1 MVELV
6 EYHQILQHEAT
17 LVKLLGQNALYTV
30 FVNCNWQTGGA
41 AHMFKT
47 GGDYSHQTMTPRQ
60 LSGPALALQG
70 HEVPGPAGPGLVGLA
85 KSRGPAG
92 PGSGRARE
100 KSRP

>member
-1 MVELV
+1 MLSVLS
-6 EYHQILQHEAT
+6 
-17 LVKLLGQNALYTV
+17 TV
-30 FVNCNWQTGGA
+30 L
-41 AHMFKT
+41 T
-47 GGDYSHQTMTPRQ
+47 GGDWVARQ

>member
-1 MVELV
+1 MYSDSLE
-6 EYHQILQHEAT
+6 
-17 LVKLLGQNALYTV
+17 
-30 FVNCNWQTGGA
+30 
-41 AHMFKT
+41 HMTKA
-47 GGDYSHQTMTPRQ
+47 RQ